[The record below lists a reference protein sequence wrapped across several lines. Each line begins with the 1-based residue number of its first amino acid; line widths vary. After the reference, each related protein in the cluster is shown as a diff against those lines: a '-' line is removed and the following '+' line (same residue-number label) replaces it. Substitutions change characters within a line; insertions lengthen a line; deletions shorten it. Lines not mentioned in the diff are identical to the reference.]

1 MVGPSF
7 PRDMAKALRPRV
19 HLRTYRGVA
28 FPRRVELEYQPFEAY
43 FRGFDRVDAVRGIFG
58 PRTSQ
63 VLRSLKVEFFSS
75 KWGYMGVSD
84 EDGHLLVSAHYLRTG
99 KPRDVYMDVVHE
111 LVHVKQFRDGRKL
124 FPEGFEYSTAP
135 TEIEAYKVC
144 LAEGRRLGM
153 DDRELF
159 EYLRV
164 EWIDDGELRRLARN
178 VGVKAPPKPRGRR
191 KR

>member
-1 MVGPSF
+1 
-7 PRDMAKALRPRV
+7 MAKAFNPKSVGVWFPRVVKIELRPFTKYFKGFEKVEAVRKTFG
-19 HLRTYRGVA
+19 LRT
-28 FPRRVELEYQPFEAY
+28 
-43 FRGFDRVDAVRGIFG
+43 DR
-58 PRTSQ
+58 

-84 EDGHLLVSAHYLRTG
+84 EDGHLVVSAYYLRTG
-99 KPRDVYMDVVHE
+99 NLRDIYLDVVHE

-144 LAEGRRLGM
+144 IAEGRRLGM
-153 DDRELF
+153 TDKRVLEYLKVPWMDDRE
-159 EYLRV
+159 
-164 EWIDDGELRRLARN
+164 WRRLARN
-178 VGVKAPPKPRGRR
+178 LGLRPPAPRR